1 MQRFKHYTIPV
12 FTPEMACPFQ
22 CVFCNQQKISGYT
35 QSPDFQEVTHT
46 IRAYLNSFKVGERH
60 VEVGFFGG
68 TFTGIPTDIQENYL
82 KTVQP
87 FLDSGEVQGIRLS
100 TRPDY
105 IDEEVLARL
114 KRYRVTTIEL
124 GAQSLDDSVLLASRR
139 GHTVKQVETAAAMI
153 HAAGFDLGLQMMIG
167 LPGDTQEKALAT
179 AQKII
184 DLSASNTRIYPA
196 LVIKDTVMHRW
207 YQQGKYIPLT
217 LKEAVNWSKE
227 LLLLFEKASV
237 RVIRL
242 GLHPSEG
249 LLDGSELIAG
259 PFHPSF
265 RELVLTEIW
274 YDMLVTE
281 LRLNEGTSGR
291 LHHVNTSGRLRHV
304 HISGHLHQKIEIF
317 VPPPEIN
324 YAIGYGGKNK
334 KRLLEHFREV
344 KFTPDATLSGR
355 NFKVK
360 RYV

>member
-1 MQRFKHYTIPV
+1 MQRLKHYTIPV

-22 CVFCNQQKISGYT
+22 CVFCNQQKISGHT

-46 IRAYLNSFKVGERH
+46 IRTYLNSFKVGERH

-87 FLDSGEVQGIRLS
+87 FLDSGEVHGIRLS

-105 IDEEVLARL
+105 IDELVLARL
-114 KRYRVTTIEL
+114 KKYRVTTIEL

-153 HAAGFDLGLQMMIG
+153 RAAGFDLGLQMMIG
-167 LPGDTQEKALAT
+167 LPGDTREKALAT

-184 DLSASNTRIYPA
+184 NLGASNTRIYPA

-207 YQQGKYIPLT
+207 YHQGKYISLT
-217 LKEAVNWSKE
+217 LEEAINWSKK
-227 LLLLFEKASV
+227 LLLLFEKAGV

-249 LLDGSELIAG
+249 LLDGSELVAG

-274 YDMLVTE
+274 YDLLVTE
-281 LRLNEGTSGR
+281 FRINNGTSGR
-291 LHHVNTSGRLRHV
+291 LHHVNVGLGNNGTSGR
-304 HISGHLHQKIEIF
+304 LHQKIEIF

-344 KFTPDATLSGR
+344 KFTPHAVLSGR
-355 NFKVK
+355 DFKVK
-360 RYV
+360 TYV

>member
-22 CVFCNQQKISGYT
+22 CVFCNQQKISGHT

-46 IRAYLNSFKVGERH
+46 IQTYLNSFKAGERH

-105 IDEEVLARL
+105 INEEVLARL
-114 KRYRVTTIEL
+114 KKYRVSTIEL
-124 GAQSLDDSVLLASRR
+124 GAQSLDDAVLRAARR
-139 GHTVKQVETAAAMI
+139 GHTVKQVEEAARLI
-153 HAAGFDLGLQMMIG
+153 RAAGFDLGLQMMIG
-167 LPGDTQEKALAT
+167 LPGDTLEKAMAT

-184 DLSASNTRIYPA
+184 DLGASNTRIYPT
-196 LVIKDTVMHRW
+196 LVIKETVLYKW
-207 YQQGKYIPLT
+207 YRQGKYKPL
-217 LKEAVNWSKE
+217 LLEEAVAWAKQ
-227 LLLLFEKASV
+227 LLLKFEKAGV

-242 GLHPSEG
+242 GLHPSRG
-249 LLDGSELIAG
+249 LLDGSEWVAG

-274 YDMLVTE
+274 YDLLVTE
-281 LRLNEGTSGR
+281 FRINNGTSGR
-291 LHHVNTSGRLRHV
+291 
-304 HISGHLHQKIEIF
+304 LHQKIEIF
-317 VPPPEIN
+317 VSPPEIN

-344 KFTPDATLSGR
+344 KFTPHAVLSGR